1 VVVVVHRVG
10 VVDAAMLP
18 NLGRLSLRC
27 ASESTSAPPM
37 TATAGPRAH
46 ESSTSGDA
54 PAPKP
59 RSKKQKADPNE
70 PSAEEKQAAYAA
82 QHAKAD
88 HDARIDAAREAL
100 EKARDEQMD
109 MVSEFMG
116 QMPDDKEDEYNA
128 LVAKVNRLE
137 AELEALR
144 EAPAPA
150 EVEPELMP
158 GQTAARKRIQ
168 NLQWKQ
174 SNEGLTPEEQAELEG
189 QRVALRKQRVN
200 AAKEVQEAR
209 LLALAAAKV
218 ENRRKALDD
227 PKNWKRH
234 LNGGQSGEPPKY
246 ALTWWLGIGQHMAA
260 QRVERAFE
268 ARVDALAAETGSG
281 PPPAPPPARRRIAW
295 PLGSTVPRDVVNNL
309 NKQLEQMGLLEAQAE
324 QAAYQAREA
333 RLGPVREERKRL
345 DEAAEKAA
353 KEAAAQAAK
362 DAKEKKAGKRAKD
375 QAAQAASQA
384 GAVAQDE
391 KEKKARRLELARK
404 DKEAHAAHVARQ
416 A

>member
-1 VVVVVHRVG
+1 
-10 VVDAAMLP
+10 MLP

-46 ESSTSGDA
+46 ESTSGE
-54 PAPKP
+54 APKP

-82 QHAKAD
+82 RNAKAE
-88 HDARIDAAREAL
+88 HDARISAAMEAL

-109 MVSEFMG
+109 LVSEFMG
-116 QMPDDKEDEYNA
+116 QVPDDRGDEYAA
-128 LVAKVNRLE
+128 LVAKVKALE

-158 GQTAARKRIQ
+158 GQTAAQKRIQ
-168 NLQWKQ
+168 DLQWKQ
-174 SNEGLTPEEQAELEG
+174 AHEGLTPEEEAELEG
-189 QRVALRKQRVN
+189 QRVALKKQRIN
-200 AAKEVQEAR
+200 AEKESKENR

-246 ALTWWLGIGQHMAA
+246 ALTWWFGIGQHMAA

-268 ARVDALAAETGSG
+268 ARVDALAAETGRG
-281 PPPAPPPARRRIAW
+281 PPPAPPPAHRRIAW

-309 NKQLEQMGLLEAQAE
+309 NRQLEQMGLLEAQAL
-324 QAAYQAREA
+324 QAEYQAREA

-345 DEAAEKAA
+345 DAAEEQAA

-384 GAVAQDE
+384 GAIAQDA

-404 DKEAHAAHVARQ
+404 DKEAHAARQ